1 MIMVSNTNLK
11 IAFAHLTSRPKQTI
25 VAILSVLFGVSMYI
39 FMNGFMGGVNE
50 SQTEMTFSS
59 LAHIRIYNE
68 VDTKVNNLI
77 IDNENTV
84 ANVRNAKAIQ
94 YSEGIKNATKIINEL
109 KRNTKITAIT
119 SQVNLSGTFKNGS
132 VEVTGQISGIDV
144 INENKMFGM
153 KRYVNSGNWDHLARS
168 NNNIIIGIKMAEKL
182 NLKVNDLISV
192 TTTDDIIKNYKVVC
206 ILKTGA
212 PAVDATKGFI
222 KKSAALQLT
231 SKNQNYAS
239 DIQINIPDF
248 NNATEVSNSLKGIPY
263 KVESWQQSSGQLA
276 AANSL
281 RNLIALAVSLVIL
294 IVAAFGI
301 YNIMNMTVNEK
312 IKEIAILKALG
323 FGGKDVIQIFLT
335 QAIVIGL
342 FGGLFGI
349 GLGYVIA
356 SVVSNVPFQ
365 MPGIDTMPMLFN
377 ISDYLTAFTFGL
389 VLTILAGY
397 LPAKKAAKVDP
408 VSIIRE

>member
-1 MIMVSNTNLK
+1 MVSNTNLK

-25 VAILSVLFGVSMYI
+25 VAVLSVLFGVSMYI
-39 FMNGFMGGVNE
+39 FMNGFMGGVNK

-68 VDTKVNNLI
+68 VDTKVNNI
-77 IDNENTV
+77 INDEKNTII
-84 ANVRNAKAIQ
+84 NVRNAKAIQ
-94 YSEGIKNATKIINEL
+94 YSEGIKNAKKIMAEL
-109 KRNTKITAIT
+109 KSNKNIIAMT

-132 VEVTGQISGIDV
+132 VEVPGQISGIDV
-144 INENKMFGM
+144 TNENKMFGM
-153 KRYVNSGNWDHLARS
+153 KRYVNAGNWDDLERS
-168 NNNIIIGIKMAEKL
+168 NNNIIIGVKMAEKL
-182 NLKVNDLISV
+182 NLKLNDLITV
-192 TTTDDIIKNYKVVC
+192 TTSSGILKNYKIVC

-212 PAVDATKGFI
+212 PVVDGTKGFI

-231 SKNQNYAS
+231 SNNQNYAS

-248 NNATEVSNSLKGIPY
+248 NNATAIANTLKGISY

-276 AANSL
+276 AANTL
-281 RNLIALAVSLVIL
+281 RNLIAFAVSLVIL

-323 FGGKDVIQIFLT
+323 FGGSDVIQIFLT
-335 QAIVIGL
+335 QAIVIGFL
-342 FGGLFGI
+342 GGLFGL
-349 GLGYVIA
+349 GLGYIIA
-356 SVVSNVPFQ
+356 SAISNVPFQ
-365 MPGIDTMPMLFN
+365 MPGMDTMPMLFN
-377 ISDYLTAFTFGL
+377 VSDYLTAFSFGL
-389 VLTILAGY
+389 ILTVLAGY
-397 LPAKKAAKVDP
+397 LPAKKAANVDP